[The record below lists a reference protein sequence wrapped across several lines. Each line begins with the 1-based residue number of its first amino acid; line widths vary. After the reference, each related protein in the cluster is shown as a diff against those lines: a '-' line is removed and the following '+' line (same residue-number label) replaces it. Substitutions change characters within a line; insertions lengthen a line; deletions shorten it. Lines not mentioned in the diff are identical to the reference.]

1 MINVRAMANGMTSLV
16 NPNLAAVLRVNEGST
31 VDSEGNQVPNFV
43 EHPIQIQAQS
53 LGSEEKDH
61 LNLVDRQLNL
71 VDRQGEYI
79 TVYAYGSIT
88 AIQRW
93 LERGASELVFTPYGE
108 SLPVR
113 WSVDKVLESY
123 RAWVRLLL
131 VRIT

>member
-16 NPNLAAVLRVNEGST
+16 NPNLAAVLRVNKGST
-31 VDSEGNQVPNFV
+31 VDAEGNQVPNFV

-53 LGSEEKDH
+53 LGSEEKD
-61 LNLVDRQLNL
+61 QLNL

-108 SLPVR
+108 SAPVR

-123 RAWVRLLL
+123 RSWVRLLL

>member
-31 VDSEGNQVPNFV
+31 VDAEGNQVPNFV
-43 EHPIQIQAQS
+43 EHAIQIQAQS

-61 LNLVDRQLNL
+61 LNL

-108 SLPVR
+108 SAAVR

-123 RAWVRLLL
+123 RTWVRLLL